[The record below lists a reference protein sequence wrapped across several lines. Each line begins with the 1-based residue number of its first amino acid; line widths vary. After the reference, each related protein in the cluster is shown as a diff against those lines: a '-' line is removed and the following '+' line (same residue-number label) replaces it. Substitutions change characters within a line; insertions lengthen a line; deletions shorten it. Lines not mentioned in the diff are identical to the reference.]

1 MVMPPAVL
9 VYAAAAVVAMRR
21 ENESITSRKEGGSNG
36 TVRRTEGEVWEKE
49 AESRDACARTYLRTR
64 GIHLLAPISGWS
76 SLSIRMPPLYNS
88 AICVCS
94 RLPIISVEL
103 LLTSDLRF
111 RLSRHLKFPFP
122 AQSSELDSTEL
133 QGGGRNKEV
142 IRYRLGGGMIEEE
155 PTTPDWS
162 RPRPNSPLSS
172 LSLSRLSGLS
182 LASNTY
188 DKLDI
193 LEAK

>member
-1 MVMPPAVL
+1 MISAKNTRNSPPRADFGMEFSL
-9 VYAAAAVVAMRR
+9 NSHA
-21 ENESITSRKEGGSNG
+21 TS
-36 TVRRTEGEVWEKE
+36 
-49 AESRDACARTYLRTR
+49 L
-64 GIHLLAPISGWS
+64 
-76 SLSIRMPPLYNS
+76 NS

-94 RLPIISVEL
+94 RLTIISVEL
-103 LLTSDLRF
+103 PLTSDLRF

-182 LASNTY
+182 LASNTS